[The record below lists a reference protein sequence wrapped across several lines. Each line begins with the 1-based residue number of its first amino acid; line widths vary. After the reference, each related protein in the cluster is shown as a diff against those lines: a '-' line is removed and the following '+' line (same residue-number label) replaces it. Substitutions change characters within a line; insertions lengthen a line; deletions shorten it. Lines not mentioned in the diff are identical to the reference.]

1 MVDHRKKL
9 HCDIV
14 DQPPKSLKKMLTTSI
29 PYASDV
35 EQMGLKRAP
44 LETYAHSSKAAQAY
58 RDLWEELQ
66 GRLGS

>member
-1 MVDHRKKL
+1 
-9 HCDIV
+9 
-14 DQPPKSLKKMLTTSI
+14 
-29 PYASDV
+29 
-35 EQMGLKRAP
+35 MGLKRAP